1 MRVREIMRLESV
13 GVVSKTKPNRAAL
26 LGINYVWHKLKE
38 KEREKHM
45 RRDVWQLERERESL
59 RNE

>member
-26 LGINYVWHKLKE
+26 LGINCVWHMLKE